1 MARMIPIRV
10 LVIDDDAALCRKLTG
25 WLQEDACDVLTFTRP
40 TEGLEQAR
48 RVACHVA
55 LVDLRLPEIDG
66 AEAIAALREVTPQ
79 TRVIA
84 MSAFPEAAQ
93 VIAAMRAGA
102 RDILEKPIQPESLR
116 QALERQLA
124 DAGLN
129 VRSEQDF
136 NQRLGG
142 QLRSARAQTG
152 RTLADLAARCG
163 LTAAQLSQIELG
175 KTATTTWTLAR
186 IAAALGTPLEK
197 LFRGL

>member
-1 MARMIPIRV
+1 
-10 LVIDDDAALCRKLTG
+10 
-25 WLQEDACDVLTFTRP
+25 VLTFTRP
-40 TEGLEQAR
+40 RAGLGQAR
-48 RVACHVA
+48 RVACPVA
-55 LVDLRLPEIDG
+55 FRDRRLPEIEG
-66 AEAIAALREVTPQ
+66 VEVIAALREASPA

-84 MSAFPEAAQ
+84 MSAFPEVAQ

-102 RDILEKPIQPESLR
+102 GDVLEKPIQPEALR
-116 QALERQLA
+116 QALERQPA
-124 DAGLN
+124 DAGLH

-142 QLRSARAQTG
+142 QVRSVRAQAG
-152 RTLADLAARCG
+152 RTLADVAEQCG

-197 LFRGL
+197 LMRGM